1 MRAVAFRRRMT
12 SRKPWPPWL
21 WQFAVQIW
29 KRRQCQGRP
38 REWKPDP
45 EIWTSTSPLAYS
57 AQRGVIASL
66 ALANEQQLVVHW
78 HAVDEL
84 GVGDAGISATVGGQV
99 VAADDIEQ
107 SSKYPDRSSVVLLI
121 DASGAGRE
129 TPLRQEKALLVQVAT
144 RAQERHHVDV
154 AVYADAVQLLQPRDT
169 SAAILNSLVDP
180 LTVHDAP
187 AYLGHALAAIIQLP
201 PLFGVERRAIFVFT
215 DGHADDA
222 INAEKLIKSAAE
234 HETSINFVLSRSD
247 RSVNPSLTEI
257 ARATGGI
264 VVNEANRSSFLE
276 LPFALLDSWA
286 TARFPMRLHPLVLGL
301 APEVQ
306 AILHRNSGDVRV
318 SASIPLPPQPRDR
331 PPVISSMLI
340 PWRLPAP
347 VLQSRWRQPACFLSV
362 AGTRRCSDGQGAA
375 SACFPGGFGERQK
388 VSSPGQNADTM
399 KRTM

>member
-1 MRAVAFRRRMT
+1 M
-12 SRKPWPPWL
+12 
-21 WQFAVQIW
+21 
-29 KRRQCQGRP
+29 
-38 REWKPDP
+38 
-45 EIWTSTSPLAYS
+45 AYS

-78 HAVDEL
+78 HAVDES
-84 GVGDAGISATVGGQV
+84 GAGDAEISATVGGQV

-144 RAQERHHVDV
+144 RAQERRHVDV

-169 SAAILNSLVDP
+169 SAATLNSLVDP

-276 LPFALLDSWA
+276 SPFALLDSWA
-286 TARFPMRLHPLVLGL
+286 TARFPMRLHPLMFWES

-318 SASIPLPPQPRDR
+318 SASIPLPPATARQTASYLVDAHSVAIAGSGVTIAVAAAGLLLVRSRGRSDAATAR
-331 PPVISSMLI
+331 AL
-340 PWRLPAP
+340 P
-347 VLQSRWRQPACFLSV
+347 VLAFLEDLENGKKYPARPKRGL
-362 AGTRRCSDGQGAA
+362 AA
-375 SACFPGGFGERQK
+375 
-388 VSSPGQNADTM
+388 M